1 MITIKKISN
10 SDFSVD
16 VTITSNK
23 YLDINKSDSGFLI
36 EWKDSK
42 KEIIKTMK
50 NISLSKDIEN
60 AVAYGAFDNN
70 QLVGFI
76 EGYLEEWNNRFR
88 ITNLFIFKEEYQ
100 NKGIGTRLIN
110 KVFKEAKNS
119 NARMVVLETQSYNS
133 KAISF
138 YERNGFEIIGFDR
151 YAYRNNDPSR
161 HEMRIELGKKVL
173 I

>member
-1 MITIKKISN
+1 METDKRKNQKLPTNAILWKI
-10 SDFSVD
+10 
-16 VTITSNK
+16 
-23 YLDINKSDSGFLI
+23 
-36 EWKDSK
+36 
-42 KEIIKTMK
+42 
-50 NISLSKDIEN
+50 
-60 AVAYGAFDNN
+60 AYGAYDNN
-70 QLVGFI
+70 QLAGFI

-173 I
+173 IWLQCLMLFLEKKKKWT